1 MKLLGNLF
9 NLFKIFI
16 IFFII
21 FLCIYLFRVV
31 DMNTLLKDFNINLI
45 KRFIQNY
52 LFYVFVVSSIISII
66 FVGTLNKFRGYLAI
80 ALTIGLLSLI
90 IISYP
95 IYVLISK
102 HDIEYLKSEN
112 TFLNINE
119 RTFTKVDEYII
130 KANNKLL
137 DNGYKNGILIDT
149 SAYNKVYFANYIYV
163 SNEVITMFD
172 VKEINGTALE
182 NKNSVEI
189 RRDSIFGYLSDISK
203 NIVFGFNLIPF
214 INLSLRYLTT
224 ENPQIYVIVIL
235 FSQFFIILFSLY
247 MLGSAFSSKKYI
259 YHNILSGFIIYSI
272 LQIIFTIANGLM
284 SNLNFW
290 NITAFIY
297 FIAVFTIMLSF
308 IFKRTFK

>member
-66 FVGTLNKFRGYLAI
+66 FVGTLNKLRGYIAT
-80 ALTIGLLSLI
+80 ALTIGLLSII

-149 SAYNKVYFANYIYV
+149 SADNKVYFADYIYV

>member
-16 IFFII
+16 IFFVI
-21 FLCIYLFRVV
+21 FFCIYLFRVV
-31 DMNTLLKDFNINLI
+31 DANVLLKDFNINLI
-45 KRFIQNY
+45 VRFIQNY

-66 FVGTLNKFRGYLAI
+66 FVGTLNKLRGYLAT
-80 ALTIGLLSLI
+80 ALTIGILSVI

-95 IYVLISK
+95 IYILISK
-102 HDIEYLKSEN
+102 HEIEYLRNEN
-112 TFLNINE
+112 TFLDINE
-119 RTFTKVDEYII
+119 KTFTKVDKYII

-149 SAYNKVYFANYIYV
+149 YAGNKVYFADYIYV
-163 SNEVITMFD
+163 SNEVISMFD
-172 VKEINGTALE
+172 IKEINGTVLE
-182 NKNSVEI
+182 DKDSVEI
-189 RRDSIFGYLSDISK
+189 KRDSIFGYLSDISK

-214 INLSLRYLTT
+214 INLSLRYFISD
-224 ENPQIYVIVIL
+224 NPQIYVIVIL

-247 MLGSAFSSKKYI
+247 MFGSAFSSKKYV
-259 YHNILSGFIIYSI
+259 YHNILSGFLIYCI
-272 LQIIFTIANGLM
+272 LQIIFTVANRLM

>member
-16 IFFII
+16 IFFVI
-21 FLCIYLFRVV
+21 FFCIYLFRVV
-31 DMNTLLKDFNINLI
+31 DANVLLKDFNINLI
-45 KRFIQNY
+45 VRFIQNY

-66 FVGTLNKFRGYLAI
+66 FVGTLNKLRGYLAT
-80 ALTIGLLSLI
+80 AFTIGLLSVI

-102 HDIEYLKSEN
+102 HEIEYLRNEN
-112 TFLNINE
+112 TFLDINE
-119 RTFTKVDEYII
+119 KTFTKVDKYII

-149 SAYNKVYFANYIYV
+149 YAGNNVYFADYIYV
-163 SNEVITMFD
+163 SNEVISMFD
-172 VKEINGTALE
+172 IKEINGTVLE
-182 NKNSVEI
+182 DKDSVEI
-189 RRDSIFGYLSDISK
+189 KRDSIFGYLSDISK

-214 INLSLRYLTT
+214 INLSLRYFISD
-224 ENPQIYVIVIL
+224 NPQIYVIVIL

-247 MLGSAFSSKKYI
+247 MFGSTFSSKKYV
-259 YHNILSGFIIYSI
+259 YHNILSGFLIYCI
-272 LQIIFTIANGLM
+272 LQIIFTVANRLM

>member
-66 FVGTLNKFRGYLAI
+66 FVGTLNKFRGYLAT

>member
-66 FVGTLNKFRGYLAI
+66 FVGTLNKLRGYIAT

-102 HDIEYLKSEN
+102 HDIEYLKNEN

-149 SAYNKVYFANYIYV
+149 SADNKVYFADYIYV

>member
-66 FVGTLNKFRGYLAI
+66 FVGTLNKLRGYIAT
-80 ALTIGLLSLI
+80 ALTIGLLSII

-149 SAYNKVYFANYIYV
+149 SADNKVYFADYIYV

-172 VKEINGTALE
+172 VKEINGTTLE
-182 NKNSVEI
+182 NKNSIEI
-189 RRDSIFGYLSDISK
+189 KRDSIFGYLSDISK

>member
-16 IFFII
+16 IFFVI
-21 FLCIYLFRVV
+21 FFCIYLFRVV
-31 DMNTLLKDFNINLI
+31 DANVLLKDFNINLI
-45 KRFIQNY
+45 VRFIQNY

-66 FVGTLNKFRGYLAI
+66 FVGTLNKLRGYLAT
-80 ALTIGLLSLI
+80 ALTIGILSVI

-95 IYVLISK
+95 IYILISK
-102 HDIEYLKSEN
+102 HEIEYLRNEN
-112 TFLNINE
+112 TFLDINE
-119 RTFTKVDEYII
+119 KTFTKVDKYII

-149 SAYNKVYFANYIYV
+149 YAGNKVYFADYIYV
-163 SNEVITMFD
+163 SNEVISMFD
-172 VKEINGTALE
+172 IKEINGTVLE
-182 NKNSVEI
+182 DKDSVEI
-189 RRDSIFGYLSDISK
+189 KRDSIFGYLSDISK

-214 INLSLRYLTT
+214 INLSLKYFISD
-224 ENPQIYVIVIL
+224 NPQIYVIVIL

-247 MLGSAFSSKKYI
+247 MFGSAFSSKKYV
-259 YHNILSGFIIYSI
+259 YHNILSGFLIYCI
-272 LQIIFTIANGLM
+272 LQIIFTVANRVM

>member
-102 HDIEYLKSEN
+102 HDIEYLKNEN

-149 SAYNKVYFANYIYV
+149 SADNKVYFADYIYV

-247 MLGSAFSSKKYI
+247 MLGSAFSSKKYA

>member
-102 HDIEYLKSEN
+102 HDIEYLKNEN

-149 SAYNKVYFANYIYV
+149 SADNKVYFADYIYV

-259 YHNILSGFIIYSI
+259 YHNILSGFLIYSI

>member
-31 DMNTLLKDFNINLI
+31 DMNILLKDFNINLI

-102 HDIEYLKSEN
+102 HDIEYLKNEN

-149 SAYNKVYFANYIYV
+149 SADNKVYFADYIYV

-247 MLGSAFSSKKYI
+247 MLGSTFSSKKYI
-259 YHNILSGFIIYSI
+259 YHNILSGFLIYSI

>member
-66 FVGTLNKFRGYLAI
+66 FVGTLNKFRGYLAT

-102 HDIEYLKSEN
+102 HDIEYLKNEN
-112 TFLNINE
+112 TFLDINE
-119 RTFTKVDEYII
+119 KTFTKVDEYII

-149 SAYNKVYFANYIYV
+149 SADNKVYFADYIYV

-182 NKNSVEI
+182 NKNSIEI
-189 RRDSIFGYLSDISK
+189 KRDSIFGYLSDISK

>member
-52 LFYVFVVSSIISII
+52 LFYVFVISSIISII

-102 HDIEYLKSEN
+102 HDIEYLKNEN

-149 SAYNKVYFANYIYV
+149 SADNKVYFADYIYV

-247 MLGSAFSSKKYI
+247 MLGSAFSSKKYA
-259 YHNILSGFIIYSI
+259 YHNILSGFLIYSI

>member
-102 HDIEYLKSEN
+102 HDIEYLKNEN

-149 SAYNKVYFANYIYV
+149 SADNKVYFADYIYV

-172 VKEINGTALE
+172 VKEINGTTLE
-182 NKNSVEI
+182 NKNSIEI
-189 RRDSIFGYLSDISK
+189 KRDSIFGYLSDISK

>member
-16 IFFII
+16 ILFII

-66 FVGTLNKFRGYLAI
+66 FVGTLNKLRGYIAT
-80 ALTIGLLSLI
+80 ALTIGLLSII

-149 SAYNKVYFANYIYV
+149 SADNKVYFADYIYV

-172 VKEINGTALE
+172 VKEINGTTLE
-182 NKNSVEI
+182 NKNSIEI
-189 RRDSIFGYLSDISK
+189 KRDSIFGYLSDISK

>member
-1 MKLLGNLF
+1 MKLFRNLF

-16 IFFII
+16 IFFVI
-21 FLCIYLFRVV
+21 FFCIYLFRIV
-31 DMNTLLKDFNINLI
+31 DANVLLKDFNINLI
-45 KRFIQNY
+45 VRFIQNY

-66 FVGTLNKFRGYLAI
+66 FVGTLNKLRGYLAT
-80 ALTIGLLSLI
+80 ALTIGLLSVI

-102 HDIEYLKSEN
+102 HEIEYLRNEN
-112 TFLNINE
+112 TFLDINE
-119 RTFTKVDEYII
+119 KTFTKVDEYII

-149 SAYNKVYFANYIYV
+149 YEGNKVYFADYIYV
-163 SNEVITMFD
+163 SNEVISMFD
-172 VKEINGTALE
+172 VKEINGTTLE
-182 NKNSVEI
+182 NKNSIEI
-189 RRDSIFGYLSDISK
+189 KRESILGYLSDISK

-214 INLSLRYLTT
+214 INLSLRYFISD
-224 ENPQIYVIVIL
+224 NPQIYVIVIL

-247 MLGSAFSSKKYI
+247 MLGSTFSSKKYV
-259 YHNILSGFIIYSI
+259 YHNLLSGFLIYCI
-272 LQIIFTIANGLM
+272 LQIIFTVANGLM

>member
-31 DMNTLLKDFNINLI
+31 DMNILLKDFNINLI

-102 HDIEYLKSEN
+102 HDIEYLKNEN
-112 TFLNINE
+112 TFLDINE
-119 RTFTKVDEYII
+119 KTFTKVDEYII

-149 SAYNKVYFANYIYV
+149 SADNKVYFADYIYV